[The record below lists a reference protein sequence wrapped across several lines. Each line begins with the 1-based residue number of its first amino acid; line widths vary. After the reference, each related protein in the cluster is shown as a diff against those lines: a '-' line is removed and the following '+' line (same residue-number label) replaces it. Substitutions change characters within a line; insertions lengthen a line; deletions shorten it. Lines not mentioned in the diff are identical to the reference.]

1 MKVKG
6 TPQMEPTAL
15 RVQSE
20 KISPFTSIS
29 DSRNANLKA
38 AKSISTAIA
47 TELLLLRRPRAI
59 DLNFLFHQSLRL
71 FVP

>member
-1 MKVKG
+1 
-6 TPQMEPTAL
+6 MEPTAL

-20 KISPFTSIS
+20 KILPFNSIS
-29 DSRNANLKA
+29 NSRNTNLNA
-38 AKSISTAIA
+38 AKSISIAIA
-47 TELLLLRRPRAI
+47 PELLLFRRRRAI